1 MTLRKRYFQVAS
13 QASAAFLLLAI
24 LLAFGT
30 GCKGPTEHRMEA
42 DEVVDDI
49 VRQKQEQLFGRT
61 SDFGIER
68 PSDILRRR
76 LLIEQDLPIAG
87 EASLGTDELSPI
99 EYWPADNYPDDDSS
113 GRILPGSVAGPIK
126 LSMIEALQIG
136 ARNSFRYQESKED
149 IFREALDLDL
159 ERNDFRDIFDGGTQS
174 RIVSDLRGDRA
185 ESGIRNSGDI
195 SWSRQLES
203 GAALTAGLAVDLVNL
218 LTMGGASSMGLTGDA
233 SVSIPLLRGS
243 GRHIVTENLTQAER
257 NVVYSMYTFERFKKT
272 FAVGVATDYLGVLN
286 RLDSVKN
293 SEENYRS
300 LIASARR
307 SRRLADAGSLTV
319 LQVDQAVQS
328 ELRARN
334 GWISAVKNYKE
345 RLDSFK
351 VSLGLPPDAMI
362 ELEREDLDELVGA
375 TVSTMVGSA
384 DEGQLEDEPNIPPAD
399 APIVLVEPG
408 YEDAGPLEIDELL
421 ALGLG
426 LDNRV
431 DLRVTEG
438 RVYDAQRKVVVAAD
452 RLGAE
457 LTLLGNA
464 DVGASRKVGSATSDD
479 AKIRTDKGVYSGLL
493 TLDLPFERTAE
504 RNLYRDS
511 LIKLE
516 ESVRNVQQLE
526 DQIKLAI
533 RNELRDLQEARE
545 SIQIQAK
552 SVKVAEKRVKSA
564 NMYLEAGRA
573 EIRDLLEAQES
584 LLSAQNGLTSS
595 VINYRVAELQLQR
608 DMGVLR
614 IDEKGLWQ
622 EFDPK
627 EVTNE

>member
-1 MTLRKRYFQVAS
+1 
-13 QASAAFLLLAI
+13 
-24 LLAFGT
+24 
-30 GCKGPTEHRMEA
+30 
-42 DEVVDDI
+42 
-49 VRQKQEQLFGRT
+49 
-61 SDFGIER
+61 
-68 PSDILRRR
+68 
-76 LLIEQDLPIAG
+76 
-87 EASLGTDELSPI
+87 
-99 EYWPADNYPDDDSS
+99 
-113 GRILPGSVAGPIK
+113 
-126 LSMIEALQIG
+126 
-136 ARNSFRYQESKED
+136 
-149 IFREALDLDL
+149 
-159 ERNDFRDIFDGGTQS
+159 DFRDIFDGGMQS
-174 RIVSDLRGDRA
+174 QIISDLSGNRA
-185 ESGIRNSGDI
+185 ETGVRNSGDI

-203 GAALTAGLAVDLVNL
+203 GAALSAGLAVDLVNL
-218 LTMGGASSMGLTGDA
+218 LTMGGASSMGLAGDA
-233 SVSIPLLRGS
+233 SISIPLMRGS
-243 GRHIVTENLTQAER
+243 GRHIVTEPLTQAER

-272 FAVGVATDYLGVLN
+272 FAIGIATDYLGVLN

-300 LIASARR
+300 LVASARR

-334 GWISAVKNYKE
+334 GWIGAMKSYRE

-351 VSLGLPPDAMI
+351 ISLGLPPDAMV
-362 ELEREDLDELVGA
+362 ELDREDLEELVGS
-375 TVSTMVGSA
+375 TVSAMVNSA
-384 DEGQLEDEPNIPPAD
+384 EEGQLEDEPNIPPAD
-399 APIVLVEPG
+399 APIYLVEPG
-408 YEDAGPLEIDELL
+408 YEDAGPLEIAESL
-421 ALGLG
+421 ALELG
-426 LDNRV
+426 LDNRM

-457 LTLLGNA
+457 LTLLGSA
-464 DVGASRKVGSATSDD
+464 DVGASRRVGSATSDD
-479 AKIRTDKGVYSGLL
+479 AKIRMDKGTYSGLL

-533 RNELRDLQEARE
+533 RNELRDLQESRE

-552 SVKVAEKRVKSA
+552 SVQVAEKRVKSA

-573 EIRDLLEAQES
+573 EIRDLLEAQDS
-584 LLSAQNGLTSS
+584 LLSAQDGLTSS

-622 EFDPK
+622 EFDPR
-627 EVTNE
+627 EISNEQ